1 MAYKTIS
8 FRVGF
13 DGITPSARQRVG
25 MQKNHNMVE
34 LEFEVAPEL
43 RVALQENESSEK
55 VLCRFEIYNAV
66 GEVFRTASE
75 DVQER
80 FDDFIFYYHLQERDT
95 RYGGVVKVVL
105 VLTALD
111 GTDTVMESYSF
122 PALLQV
128 ESLPEGVASDGE
140 NRVSYSELELKAL
153 EAAKVA
159 KDAAGQAVE
168 ASAAALAVKQAYDSG
183 ELKGEQGDVGPV
195 GPQGEKGDPFVYS
208 DFTVEQLEGLKV
220 KGDKGDTGPRGPQGL
235 KGDKGDKGD
244 TGAQGPQGIQGV
256 QGPQGPKG
264 DNGTP
269 YVLTEADKTE
279 MVELVMAAL
288 PNGDEVY
295 Y

>member
-13 DGITPSARQRVG
+13 DGISPSARQRVG

-34 LEFEVAPEL
+34 LEFEVEPAL
-43 RVALQENESSEK
+43 RVALQDNEASEK

-75 DVQER
+75 DVLER
-80 FDDFIFYYHLQERDT
+80 FDDFIFYYYLQERDT
-95 RYGGVVKVVL
+95 RYGGIVKVVL

-140 NRVSYSELELKAL
+140 SRVSYSELELKAL

-168 ASAAALAVKQAYDSG
+168 ASAAALEVKQAYDNG
-183 ELKGEQGDVGPV
+183 KLKGERGDVGPV
-195 GPQGEKGDPFVYS
+195 GP
-208 DFTVEQLEGLKV
+208 
-220 KGDKGDTGPRGPQGL
+220 

-244 TGAQGPQGIQGV
+244 AFEYSDFTAAQLEALRGPQGIQGPA
-256 QGPQGPKG
+256 GPQGAQGEKG
-264 DNGTP
+264 DKGDKGDP
-269 YVLTEADKTE
+269 YILTQADKTE
-279 MVELVMAAL
+279 IINMVISNFIDVS
-288 PNGDEVY
+288 EVGQ
-295 Y
+295 